1 MKDSIMLGI
10 QIIVFNVP
18 NHQSNYVID
27 QTNSLTVSTINTN
40 AVGDST
46 GENLTVRLKQVGPVN
61 YMLYVS

>member
-46 GENLTVRLKQVGPVN
+46 GENLTVGLKQVGPVN